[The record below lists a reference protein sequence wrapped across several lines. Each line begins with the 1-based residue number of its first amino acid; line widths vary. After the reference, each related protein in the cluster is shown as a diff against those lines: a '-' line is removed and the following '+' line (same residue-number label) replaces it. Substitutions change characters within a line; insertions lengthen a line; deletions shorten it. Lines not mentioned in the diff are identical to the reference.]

1 MDLTVE
7 DINLILEAL
16 NELKSKGVAG
26 SLFGMMV
33 AGMLADD
40 EQEREAQ
47 IQRGSKEL
55 EEIKESNKARSE
67 SIVLIEAKLIQYKR
81 ELITHEEWDEIRG
94 G

>member
-33 AGMLADD
+33 AGMLTDD